1 LAKEQ
6 SMIMDKFRIPIAMG
20 AAIAVGWCATM
31 YAGFLVGCIRARRRR
46 WAEQVIEQ
54 YEVARRERE
63 IRRFFELAG
72 EEYLS
77 GMEIP
82 VDLMEIQSNEGTWD
96 LPPFY
101 VDTLMTK
108 EENAERLREHI
119 DEHAF
124 EMPQDD
130 KDYMVEELV
139 KHAFPMALQMH
150 FQRDLE
156 DLRPEDFRG

>member
-1 LAKEQ
+1 MTKEQ
-6 SMIMDKFRIPIAMG
+6 NMIMDRFSIPMAMG
-20 AAIAVGWCATM
+20 AGIAVGYCATIF
-31 YAGFLVGCIRARRRR
+31 ARFLACLARARRRR
-46 WAEQVIEQ
+46 WTQRVISE
-54 YEVARRERE
+54 YEHTRRERAE
-63 IRRFFELAG
+63 RRFHELAG
-72 EEYLS
+72 EEYRS

-82 VDLMEIQSNEGTWD
+82 VDLMEIQSDEGTWD

-150 FQRDLE
+150 FQRDL
-156 DLRPEDFRG
+156 RPEDFRG